1 MRVFQVLAL
10 VAIIAL
16 AGVLGWREYQL
27 NYAPR
32 LALPALEL
40 TGLEGRASFDPA
52 GQSQAYLINV
62 LSADC
67 FDCSSEMPVLS
78 ALAAEGITLYGLF
91 HGEDADAAN
100 LFLDEY
106 GDPFAGVM
114 MTTGD
119 ALLADF
125 GTSGLPFTV
134 IVSNEGEIISLV
146 EGAIDV
152 SVLQSKIYPALERE
166 ARRSR

>member
-10 VAIIAL
+10 VAIVAL
-16 AGVLGWREYQL
+16 AGLLGWREYQL

-32 LALPALEL
+32 PALPELALAEL
-40 TGLEGRASFDPA
+40 DGRTGFDPA

-67 FDCSSEMPVLS
+67 LDCSSEMPVLS
-78 ALAAEGITLYGLF
+78 ALSAEGITLYALF
-91 HGEDADAAN
+91 HGDDAGEVTR
-100 LFLDEY
+100 FLDEF

-114 MTTGD
+114 LSNSA
-119 ALLADF
+119 ALLEDF
-125 GTSGLPFTV
+125 GMAGLPFTV
-134 IVSNEGEIISLV
+134 IVSNEGEIIARV

-152 SVLQSKIYPALERE
+152 PVLQSTIYPALERE

>member
-16 AGVLGWREYQL
+16 AGLLGWREYQL

-32 LALPALEL
+32 PPLPIMEL
-40 TGLEGRASFDPA
+40 SALEGRTGFDPS
-52 GQSQAYLINV
+52 GQSSAYLINV
-62 LSADC
+62 VSADC
-67 FDCSSEMPVLS
+67 LDCSSEMPVLS

-91 HGEDADAAN
+91 HGDDAAAAN
-100 LFLDEY
+100 TFLDEF

-114 MTTGD
+114 ITSRD
-119 ALLADF
+119 SLLEDF
-125 GTSGLPFTV
+125 AVSELPFTV
-134 IVSNEGEIISLV
+134 IVSNEGEMIALI